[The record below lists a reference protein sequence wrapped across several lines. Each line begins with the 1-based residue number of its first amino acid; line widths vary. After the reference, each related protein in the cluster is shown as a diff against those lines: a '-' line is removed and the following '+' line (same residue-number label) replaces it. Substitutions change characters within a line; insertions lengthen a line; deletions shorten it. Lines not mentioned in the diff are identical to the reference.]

1 MKLVSIS
8 LRNLRIRLVST
19 VLTLISIVVATGLY
33 AAIQMMAQQTRQRYE
48 GSLEGYRSVVGPK
61 DASELELV
69 LGTVFNIGKAPGL
82 IRLKVYEELRSG
94 KTLGRRAQLLYT
106 IPQARGDEFSRFQFP
121 VVGTTDEMWSKFTRG
136 DQPLQFSAGGGWA
149 FSHEELMQLAASYA
163 AHLSAKRTGAAAV
176 PPRPPLPDGW
186 RKAVIGS
193 RVARQLGMGL
203 GGKVTPS
210 HGKPGDFGFHEHT
223 EAACEVVGVL
233 APTNSPID
241 STIYIPL
248 GTFALL
254 ADHEDGVFKVDVPAG
269 KNPDDAKSLPVAA
282 SDLAL
287 TAVIAYP
294 KDHLGPR
301 ILRTEMG
308 GRPEAQAAWPQDVIP
323 KFLKTIG
330 SVADWLE
337 YLAMLVLLVAGLLIT
352 VAIYNTMNERRR
364 EIAIMRSLGA
374 RKSQIC
380 AIIVGE
386 AALLSVVGA
395 ILGVLLCH
403 ALALL
408 LRTTVEDLTGVYLD
422 WSAFT
427 LGEVYLVFAIG
438 ILGACAGLL
447 PALKGSFMQV
457 ADNLAPT
464 Y

>member
-1 MKLVSIS
+1 MRLTSIS

-19 VLTLISIVVATGLY
+19 VLTLISIMVATGLY
-33 AAIQMMAQQTRQRYE
+33 AAIKLMAAQTQKRYE
-48 GSLEGYRSVVGPK
+48 GSLEGYRSVIGPK

-69 LGTVFNIGKAPGL
+69 LGTVFNIGKSPGL
-82 IRLKVYEELRSG
+82 IRLQVYEDLRSG
-94 KTLGRRAQLLYT
+94 KALGRRAQLLYT

-121 VVGTTDEMWSKFTRG
+121 VVGTTDEMWNKFTRG
-136 DQPLQFSAGGGWA
+136 DQPLQFTAGGPWRFG
-149 FSHEELMQLAASYA
+149 HDDLLALASSFA
-163 AHLSAKRTGAAAV
+163 EHLSAKRTGAAQI
-176 PPRPPLPDGW
+176 PLRPPLLPAW
-186 RKAVIGS
+186 RMAVIGA
-193 RVARQLGMGL
+193 RVARQLDLGI

-210 HGKPGDFGFHEHT
+210 HGKPGEFGFHEHE

-248 GTFALL
+248 GTFVLL
-254 ADHEDGVFKVDVPAG
+254 ADHEENVFKVDVPQG
-269 KNPDDAKSLPVAA
+269 KNPDDVKHLPVKAG
-282 SDLAL
+282 DLAL

-301 ILRTEMG
+301 ILRIEMG
-308 GRPEAQAAWPQDVIP
+308 SRPEAQAAWPQDVIP

-337 YLAMLVLLVAGLLIT
+337 YLAVMVLLVAGLLIT

-374 RKSQIC
+374 RKGQIC

-386 AALLSVVGA
+386 AAILSLVGA
-395 ILGVLLCH
+395 FAGVVLCH
-403 ALALL
+403 LLVLL

-422 WSAFT
+422 WAAFT
-427 LGEVYLVFAIG
+427 RGEVYLVIAVG
-438 ILGACAGLL
+438 LLGAFAGLL
-447 PALKGSFMQV
+447 PALKGSFTQV
-457 ADNLAPT
+457 ADNLSPSS
-464 Y
+464 